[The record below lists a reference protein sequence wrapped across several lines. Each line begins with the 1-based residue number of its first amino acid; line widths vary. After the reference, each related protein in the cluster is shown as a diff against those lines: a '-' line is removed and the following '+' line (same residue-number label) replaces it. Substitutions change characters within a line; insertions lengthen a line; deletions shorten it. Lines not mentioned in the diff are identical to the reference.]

1 MSKRDPEAP
10 PVPALSLDPP
20 SDAVTTLPGPQA
32 EPGPGP
38 QDRTGVPKRKRN
50 RRTKAQLAAE
60 KAAADKAQAEGGGV
74 SAEDVARCEAALA
87 ATFEVLSKV
96 LAKRRG
102 PHWELD
108 KEEAATLGT
117 TWTVA
122 LAPYLPRIG
131 AAVPWAAA
139 AAVTWSLVQPRMARD
154 AELAN
159 VPAQP
164 SGPELTP

>member
-10 PVPALSLDPP
+10 PVPALPLDPP
-20 SDAVTTLPGPQA
+20 SGPVATLPGPQA
-32 EPGPGP
+32 EPAP
-38 QDRTGVPKRKRN
+38 QDAAPPKRKRN

-60 KAAADKAQAEGGGV
+60 KAAADKAQAEAGGV

-102 PHWELD
+102 SHWELD

-159 VPAQP
+159 VAQP
-164 SGPELTP
+164 SPELVP